1 MEGPKGEFM
10 TAPDSKPR
18 LFCFGLGYSA
28 GRLARLLLAEGW
40 AVAGTCQSPDRQAE
54 LTALG
59 IDAVIFGPDRPLA
72 DARSALS
79 GATHLLSSI
88 PPDENGDPVLAY
100 HGSDIEAMEG
110 VSWVGYFSSTGVY
123 GDTGGKLVTEDSAVN
138 PTSDRGRHR
147 AKAEAAWLALAND
160 HGLPVHVFRL
170 AGIYG
175 PGRSALDQVRA
186 GRAKRID
193 KPGHI
198 FSRIHVDDIA
208 QVLRASMGKPNP
220 GAIYNVCD
228 DEPAAAADV
237 TAYACELLGLE
248 PPPLQP
254 FVEAEKEMSEM
265 ALSFWR
271 DNRLVD
277 NRHIKEE
284 LGVSLLYPDY
294 RAGLRAILEE
304 G

>member
-1 MEGPKGEFM
+1 M

-28 GRLARLLLAEGW
+28 GRLARGLLAEGW

-72 DARSALS
+72 DPRSALS
-79 GATHLLSSI
+79 GVTHLLGSV
-88 PPDENGDPVLAY
+88 PPGENGDPVLAR
-100 HGSDIEAMEG
+100 HGSDIEAMETL
-110 VSWVGYFSSTGVY
+110 SWAGYLSSTGVY
-123 GDTGGKLVTEDSAVN
+123 GDTGGKTVNEDSDVN
-138 PTSDRGRHR
+138 PTSERGRR
-147 AKAEAAWLALAND
+147 RIEAETAWLALASD

-175 PGRSALDQVRA
+175 PGRSVLDQVRA
-186 GRAKRID
+186 GLAKRID
-193 KPGHI
+193 KPGHM

-208 QVLRASMGKPNP
+208 QVLRASMDRPDP
-220 GAIYNVCD
+220 GAVYNVCD

-237 TAYACELLGLE
+237 TAFACELLGMD
-248 PPPLQP
+248 PPPLRP
-254 FVEAEKEMSEM
+254 FAEAEKEMSEM

-277 NRHIKEE
+277 NRRIREE

-294 RAGLRAILEE
+294 RAGLREILEE